1 MNAPFN
7 LGQGNILLLTQ
18 PNSFSAS
25 YIRRS
30 LEMFGLPVLAPAGA
44 ADAILAALDPIEWL
58 SISACIVV
66 DIGRDMFDML
76 SAQRT
81 DVPFIFVGG
90 DPGEWLGSYNWLRP
104 PFAAF
109 QVVDLLAE
117 MVAATSR
124 PMRGGSG
131 VAACG

>member
-7 LGQGNILLLTQ
+7 LRQGNILLLAEPT
-18 PNSFSAS
+18 SFSAS

-30 LEMFGLPVLAPAGA
+30 LEMFGLPVLAPAGS
-44 ADAILAALDPIEWL
+44 ADAALAALDAIERL

-66 DIGRDMFDML
+66 DIGRDVFDML
-76 SAQRT
+76 SAQPT
-81 DVPFIFVGG
+81 DIPILFVGA
-90 DPGEWLGSYNWLRP
+90 DPGEWLGGCRWLSP

-117 MVAATSR
+117 MVGLAI
-124 PMRGGSG
+124 RGGSS
-131 VAACG
+131 VAVACR